1 MTSQPAPDGLFE
13 SFRRAEMLIARSR
26 PLDALQ
32 ALGPVLESQPNDASV
47 QLLAGRAYLNSA
59 QLRLAEQAFVRVLDL
74 DPADHYA
81 RFALG
86 KALQR
91 QGRLA
96 EAHAQLKMA
105 AAMDPRP
112 EYQEALGEVR
122 ARMAIDGDCSHSTCE
137 SRLVPRRRAATCM
150 CTTPRSDFRA
160 DRPWDASR
168 STLPT
173 PPDGR

>member
-1 MTSQPAPDGLFE
+1 MTSQPASDGLFE

-32 ALGPVLESQPNDASV
+32 ALSPVLESQPNDVSV

-59 QLRLAEQAFVRVLDL
+59 QLQRAEEAFSRVLDL

-96 EAHAQLKMA
+96 RGACPAEDGGRDGPAPGVPGGARRGA
-105 AAMDPRP
+105 RP
-112 EYQEALGEVR
+112 
-122 ARMAIDGDCSHSTCE
+122 DGAG
-137 SRLVPRRRAATCM
+137 RRR
-150 CTTPRSDFRA
+150 
-160 DRPWDASR
+160 
-168 STLPT
+168 
-173 PPDGR
+173 

>member
-1 MTSQPAPDGLFE
+1 MTSQPASDGLFE

-32 ALGPVLESQPNDASV
+32 ALGPVLASQPDSISV
-47 QLLAGRAYLNSA
+47 QLLAGRCYLNSA
-59 QLRLAEQAFVRVLDL
+59 QLRRAEAAFARVLDL

-86 KALQR
+86 KTFQR

-122 ARMAIDGDCSHSTCE
+122 ARMAVDGDS
-137 SRLVPRRRAATCM
+137 
-150 CTTPRSDFRA
+150 
-160 DRPWDASR
+160 
-168 STLPT
+168 
-173 PPDGR
+173 PDPD

>member
-1 MTSQPAPDGLFE
+1 MTSQPASDGLFE

-32 ALGPVLESQPNDASV
+32 ALSPVLASQPNHASV
-47 QLLAGRAYLNSA
+47 QLLAGRAYLDSA
-59 QLRLAEQAFVRVLDL
+59 QLGRAEEAFERVLDL

-122 ARMAIDGDCSHSTCE
+122 VRMAVNGDTN
-137 SRLVPRRRAATCM
+137 
-150 CTTPRSDFRA
+150 
-160 DRPWDASR
+160 
-168 STLPT
+168 
-173 PPDGR
+173 PDEPA

>member
-1 MTSQPAPDGLFE
+1 MTSQPTDGLFE

-32 ALGPVLESQPNDASV
+32 ALLPVLADRPNDASV
-47 QLLAGRAYLNSA
+47 HLLAGRAYLDSA
-59 QLRLAEQAFVRVLDL
+59 QLRRAEESFVRVLDL

-122 ARMAIDGDCSHSTCE
+122 FRIASDGNGE
-137 SRLVPRRRAATCM
+137 PGI
-150 CTTPRSDFRA
+150 
-160 DRPWDASR
+160 
-168 STLPT
+168 
-173 PPDGR
+173 PD

>member
-1 MTSQPAPDGLFE
+1 MTSQSADDLFE
-13 SFRRAEMLIARSR
+13 SFRRAEMLVARAR
-26 PLDALQ
+26 PLDAIQ
-32 ALGPVLESQPNDASV
+32 ALLPLLEDRPDDASV

-59 QLRLAEQAFVRVLDL
+59 QLHRAEEAFVRVLDI

-96 EAHAQLKMA
+96 EAQTQLKMA

-122 ARMAIDGDCSHSTCE
+122 ARLATE
-137 SRLVPRRRAATCM
+137 SGL
-150 CTTPRSDFRA
+150 
-160 DRPWDASR
+160 DR
-168 STLPT
+168 
-173 PPDGR
+173 

>member
-1 MTSQPAPDGLFE
+1 MTSQPSSDGLFQ

-32 ALGPVLESQPNDASV
+32 ALSPVLESQPNDVSV
-47 QLLAGRAYLNSA
+47 QLLAARAYLNSA
-59 QLRLAEQAFVRVLDL
+59 QLQRAEEALVRVLDL
-74 DPADHYA
+74 DPSDHYA

-105 AAMDPRP
+105 AAMEPRP

-122 ARMAIDGDCSHSTCE
+122 ARMAVDGDT
-137 SRLVPRRRAATCM
+137 AG
-150 CTTPRSDFRA
+150 SDQ
-160 DRPWDASR
+160 DP
-168 STLPT
+168 
-173 PPDGR
+173 

>member
-1 MTSQPAPDGLFE
+1 MTILFE
-13 SFRRAEMLIARSR
+13 SFRRAYMLVARSR

-32 ALGPVLESQPNDASV
+32 ALLPVLTHLPNNVSV

-59 QLRLAEQAFVRVLDL
+59 QLARAEEAFTRVLEL

-96 EAHAQLKMA
+96 EAHVQYKLA
-105 AAMDPRP
+105 AAMDGRP

-122 ARMAIDGDCSHSTCE
+122 ARMALNEG
-137 SRLVPRRRAATCM
+137 
-150 CTTPRSDFRA
+150 
-160 DRPWDASR
+160 
-168 STLPT
+168 
-173 PPDGR
+173 

>member
-1 MTSQPAPDGLFE
+1 MTSHPASDGLFE
-13 SFRRAEMLIARSR
+13 SFRRAEMLVARSR

-32 ALGPVLESQPNDASV
+32 ALGPVLENQPDDVSV

-59 QLRLAEQAFVRVLDL
+59 QLSRAEEAFGRVIDL

-81 RFALG
+81 RFGLG

-91 QGRLA
+91 QGRLT
-96 EAHAQLKMA
+96 EAHAQLKIA

-122 ARMAIDGDCSHSTCE
+122 ARMAIDTE
-137 SRLVPRRRAATCM
+137 
-150 CTTPRSDFRA
+150 
-160 DRPWDASR
+160 
-168 STLPT
+168 
-173 PPDGR
+173 

>member
-1 MTSQPAPDGLFE
+1 MTSEPASEGIFE
-13 SFRRAEMLIARSR
+13 SFRRAEMLIARQR

-32 ALGPVLESQPNDASV
+32 ALGPVLASQPDSASV

-59 QLRLAEQAFVRVLDL
+59 QLERAEAAFLRVVDI

-86 KALQR
+86 KALHR
-91 QGRLA
+91 QGRLG

-122 ARMAIDGDCSHSTCE
+122 ARMALDPATGDGSG
-137 SRLVPRRRAATCM
+137 P
-150 CTTPRSDFRA
+150 SDQQH
-160 DRPWDASR
+160 
-168 STLPT
+168 
-173 PPDGR
+173 

>member
-1 MTSQPAPDGLFE
+1 MTSAPDELFE
-13 SFRRAEMLIARSR
+13 SFRRAEMLVARSR

-32 ALGPVLESQPNDASV
+32 ALLPLLEDRPDDVSV

-59 QLRLAEQAFVRVLDL
+59 QLRRAQEAFERVLDL

-91 QGRLA
+91 QGRLT
-96 EAHAQLKMA
+96 EAQTQLRMA
-105 AAMDPRP
+105 AAMVPRP

-122 ARMAIDGDCSHSTCE
+122 ARMATE
-137 SRLVPRRRAATCM
+137 AAH
-150 CTTPRSDFRA
+150 
-160 DRPWDASR
+160 
-168 STLPT
+168 
-173 PPDGR
+173 GE